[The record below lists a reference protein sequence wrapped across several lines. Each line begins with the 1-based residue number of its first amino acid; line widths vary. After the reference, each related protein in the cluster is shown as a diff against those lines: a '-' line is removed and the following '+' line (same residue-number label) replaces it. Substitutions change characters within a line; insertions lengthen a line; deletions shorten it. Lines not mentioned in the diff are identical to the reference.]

1 MNSRQHKWVFVL
13 VISALAFGEFM
24 LDLHAPLGAAVWVG
38 YFILLLL
45 SVFAGGLYLPYL
57 LAGIF
62 SVMMLVG
69 YHFAPPGADPRL
81 SLTHREIGISAL
93 WLMAV
98 LISQRNRMEANLRRT
113 ERTLRTIS
121 ACDQTLVW
129 ADTESALL
137 QEICQVIVKE
147 GGYRLAWVCFAEPDE
162 QRSVRI
168 AAHAGYGED
177 YIKGLNLTWADT
189 ESGRGP
195 TGTAIRAGRPV
206 LFSNIFKDPNFAPW
220 RDKALK
226 HGYASSLALPLLD
239 GNRAFG
245 AVSIYAAKPNAFNA
259 EEMELL
265 TKLAD
270 DLAYGILALRRKLEQ
285 QKAEQAVRASEEN
298 LNRAQAVAQIGSWHL
313 DIRNDVLT
321 WSAET
326 YRMFGIQPG
335 RSLTLESFSA
345 CIHPADRE
353 HVLGAWNAA
362 MQGAPYDIEHRIVV
376 GKETKWV
383 RECAEISFDERGNA
397 LEGIGTVQDIT
408 ERKLAAARIREQA
421 RLLDLAHDAIMVRD
435 MEDRVLYWNQGAERI
450 YGWTAHEAIG
460 RKMDDLLPKDV
471 FNAAKFAEAEKT
483 VLETGNWRGE
493 FAARTKAGKEVI
505 VETRWTLLRDDQGI
519 PKSVL
524 GISTDITDRKRFES
538 QFMRAQRMESIG
550 VLASGI
556 AHDLNNILT
565 PLLVSVQVLKE
576 KIANDPDGKRLLE
589 TLEANVAR
597 GASLIKQVLTFG
609 RGVEGERIPINLKHI
624 AREIKQIIL
633 ETFPKSVEFELHS
646 APDLWTVTG
655 DPTQLHQVLLNLC
668 VNARD
673 AMPNGGKLSIQ
684 MDNMMVDETYAS
696 MNLEARP
703 GPYVIIAVADTG
715 TGIPKEIQDRIF
727 DPFFTTKEPGKG
739 TGLGL
744 STTLAIVK
752 SHDGFIH
759 CESEVGRGS
768 TFKVYLPAK
777 PTSTAIESTPS
788 ERSQL
793 PLGHNELVLVV
804 DDEEPIL
811 NLAQQ
816 MLKRFGYRVL
826 LAKNGV
832 EAVSLYRHRQREI
845 DLVITDMLM
854 PIMDGPTTITAL
866 KAINPNVKILG
877 SSGLVSEGGEAK
889 AREIG
894 VRHFIPKPYTAET
907 MLNAVREVLQENS
920 SRQGQCP

>member
-1 MNSRQHKWVFVL
+1 MKSKQHKWVFIW
-13 VISALAFGEFM
+13 VILALAFGEF
-24 LDLHAPLGAAVWVG
+24 LVDLHTPLGATVWVW

-45 SVFAGGLYLPYL
+45 SVFARGQYLPYL

-62 SVMMLVG
+62 SVLMLAG
-69 YHFAPPGADPRL
+69 YRFAPQGADPHL
-81 SLTHREIGISAL
+81 SLTRREIGISAL

-129 ADTESALL
+129 AGTEPALL
-137 QEICQVIVKE
+137 EEICQVIVTE
-147 GGYRLAWVCFAEPDE
+147 GGYRLAWVCFAESNE
-162 QRSVRI
+162 QKSVRVT
-168 AAHAGYGED
+168 AHAGHDEG
-177 YIKGLNLTWADT
+177 YIKELGLTWADT
-189 ESGRGP
+189 ERGRGP
-195 TGTAIRAGRPV
+195 IGTTIRAGRPV
-206 LFSNIFKDPNFAPW
+206 LCSNIATDPNFAPW
-220 RDKALK
+220 RGNALK
-226 HGYASSLALPLLD
+226 RGYASGLALPLLD

-245 AVSIYAAKPNAFNA
+245 ALAIYAATPNAFNV
-259 EEMELL
+259 EEIELL

-270 DLAYGILALRRKLEQ
+270 DLAYGILALRRNLEQ
-285 QKAEQAVRASEEN
+285 QKAQAAVRASEEN
-298 LNRAQAVAQIGSWHL
+298 LNRAQAVAHIGSWHL

-335 RSLTLESFSA
+335 RLLTLESFSA

-362 MQGAPYDIEHRIVV
+362 MRGAPYDIEHRIVV

-383 RECAEISFDERGNA
+383 RECAEISFDGRGNA

-408 ERKLAAARIREQA
+408 ERKHAAARISEQA
-421 RLLDLAHDAIMVRD
+421 RLLDLAHDAITVRD
-435 MEDRVLYWNQGAERI
+435 MDERILYWNRSAERI
-450 YGWTAHEAIG
+450 FGWAAHEAIR
-460 RKMDDLLPKDV
+460 RKMNDLLPKDT
-471 FNAAKFAEAEKT
+471 FNALKYEEAEKT
-483 VLETGNWRGE
+483 VLETGNWQGE
-493 FAARTKAGKEVI
+493 FAARTKSGKEVI
-505 VETRWTLLRDDQGI
+505 VETRWTLMRDDQGT
-519 PKSVL
+519 PKAVL
-524 GISTDITDRKRFES
+524 GISTDITERKRFET
-538 QFMRAQRMESIG
+538 QFLRAQRMENIG
-550 VLASGI
+550 ALASGI

-576 KIANDPDGKRLLE
+576 KNADADEKKLLE
-589 TLEANVAR
+589 ALEANVLR
-597 GASLIKQVLTFG
+597 GASLVKQVLTFG
-609 RGVEGERIPINLKHI
+609 RGVEGERIPINPKHI
-624 AREIKQIIL
+624 AREIKQIVQ
-633 ETFPKSVEFELHS
+633 ETFPKSVEFELH
-646 APDLWTVTG
+646 AVPDLWPIIG

-684 MDNMMVDETYAS
+684 MENLMVDETYAS

-703 GPYVIIAVADTG
+703 GPYVVTTVTDTG
-715 TGIPKEIQDRIF
+715 TGIPKEIQDKIF

-752 SHDGFIH
+752 SHDGFIQ
-759 CESEVGRGS
+759 CESEAGRGS
-768 TFKVYLPAK
+768 TFKVYLPAQ
-777 PTSTAIESTPS
+777 PTSTAAGHTTSKQP
-788 ERSQL
+788 QL
-793 PLGHNELVLVV
+793 PPGHNELVLVV

-826 LAKNGV
+826 LAANGV
-832 EAVSLYRHRQREI
+832 EAVSLYARRQKEI

-854 PIMDGPTTITAL
+854 PIMDGPATIVAL
-866 KAINPNVKILG
+866 KAINPNVKIIG

-889 AREIG
+889 ARQAGI
-894 VRHFIPKPYTAET
+894 RHFIPKPYTAET
-907 MLNAVREVLQENS
+907 MLNTLREVLRGNPS
-920 SRQGQCP
+920 MQG

>member
-1 MNSRQHKWVFVL
+1 MNSRQYKWILVL
-13 VISALAFGEFM
+13 AILALAFGEFM
-24 LDLHAPLGAAVWVG
+24 LDLHTPLGATVWVW

-45 SVFAGGLYLPYL
+45 SVFAGGQYLPYL
-57 LAGIF
+57 LAGFF
-62 SVMMLVG
+62 SVMMLAR
-69 YHFAPPGADPRL
+69 YYFEPAGADLRL
-81 SLTHREIGISAL
+81 SLTRREIGISAL

-98 LISQRNRMEANLRRT
+98 LISQRNRMAANIRRT
-113 ERTLRTIS
+113 ERALRTIS

-129 ADTESALL
+129 AATESALL
-137 QEICQVIVKE
+137 QEICQAIVKE
-147 GGYRLAWVCFAEPDE
+147 GGYRLAAVSFVESNE
-162 QRSVRI
+162 QKSVRI
-168 AAHAGYGED
+168 AAEAGHDEGYLKE
-177 YIKGLNLTWADT
+177 LNITWADT
-189 ESGRGP
+189 ERGRGP
-195 TGTAIRAGRPV
+195 IGTAIRAGQPV
-206 LFSNIFKDPNFAPW
+206 LCRNIATDPNFAPW
-220 RDKALK
+220 RDQALK
-226 HGYASSLALPLLD
+226 HGYASALALPLLD

-245 AVSIYAAKPNAFNA
+245 ALSIYAAKPNAFNV

-285 QKAEQAVRASEEN
+285 QKAEEAVRASEEN
-298 LNRAQAVAQIGSWHL
+298 LNRAQAVAHIGSWHL
-313 DIRNDVLT
+313 NIRNNVLT
-321 WSAET
+321 WSSET

-335 RSLTLESFSA
+335 RPLTLESFSA

-408 ERKLAAARIREQA
+408 ERKHAAARISEQA

-435 MEDRVLYWNQGAERI
+435 MDDRIVYWNRSAERI
-450 YGWTAHEAIG
+450 YGWAAHEAIG
-460 RKMDDLLPKDV
+460 RKLNDILPKDT
-471 FNAAKFAEAEKT
+471 FNALKFEEAEKN
-483 VLETGNWRGE
+483 VLETGNWQGE
-493 FAARTKAGKEVI
+493 FAVRTKGGEEVI
-505 VETRWTLLRDDQGI
+505 VETSWTLMRDDQGN
-519 PKSVL
+519 PKAVL
-524 GISTDITDRKRFES
+524 GISTDITERKRFET
-538 QFMRAQRMESIG
+538 QFMRAQRLESIG

-576 KIANDPDGKRLLE
+576 KIANDTDGKRLLE
-589 TLEANVAR
+589 TLEANVQR
-597 GASLIKQVLTFG
+597 GASLVKQVLTFG

-646 APDLWTVTG
+646 APDLWTITG

-673 AMPNGGKLSIQ
+673 AMPNGGKLSIR
-684 MDNMMVDETYAS
+684 MENMIVDETYAS
-696 MNLEARP
+696 VNLEARP
-703 GPYVIIAVADTG
+703 GPCVVLAVADTG

-752 SHDGFIH
+752 SHDGFIQ
-759 CESEVGRGS
+759 CESEAGRGS
-768 TFKVYLPAK
+768 AFKVYLPAK
-777 PTSTAIESTPS
+777 PTSAAIEGTAS
-788 ERSQL
+788 EQSQL
-793 PLGHNELVLVV
+793 PPGHNELVLVV
-804 DDEEPIL
+804 DDEDPIL
-811 NLAQQ
+811 NLAQR

-832 EAVSLYRHRQREI
+832 EAVSLYTHRQKEVDVI
-845 DLVITDMLM
+845 ITDMIM
-854 PIMDGPTTITAL
+854 PVMDGPATVMAL
-866 KAINPNVKILG
+866 KAINPNVKIIG
-877 SSGLVSEGGEAK
+877 SSGLVSEGGETK
-889 AREIG
+889 AREVGI
-894 VRHFIPKPYTAET
+894 RHFIPKPYTAET
-907 MLNAVREVLQENS
+907 MLNTLREALREKPS
-920 SRQGQCP
+920 S